1 MRAPRLLVAVFSRV
15 RWVWYCAG
23 VEAGHSN
30 MNQLPAV
37 GIAVEP
43 NSKTI
48 FMTMTFEEVKA
59 HLKQRFPFIMVDR
72 VLELEPGKRIKTL
85 KNVAGNEIQFLGH
98 FPDFAIMPGTFI
110 IEAIGQSASILFSRT
125 TGTGMNS
132 REFMVLAA
140 VNDMRFLVPVLPGH
154 TMTIEVNI
162 LKMTGEAAL
171 VEGVACVEDI
181 VVTRGKLSFA
191 RKIV

>member
-30 MNQLPAV
+30 MN
-37 GIAVEP
+37 
-43 NSKTI
+43 
-48 FMTMTFEEVKA
+48 
-59 HLKQRFPFIMVDR
+59 QRFPFIMVDR

-98 FPDFAIMPGTFI
+98 FPEFAIMPGTSI
-110 IEAIGQSASILFSRT
+110 IEAIGQSASILFSHT
-125 TGTGMNS
+125 TGKGMDA
-132 REFMVLAA
+132 REFMALAA

-154 TMTIEVNI
+154 TMIIEVNI
-162 LKMTGEAAL
+162 IKMTEEAAL
-171 VEGVACVEDI
+171 VEGVASVEDT

-191 RKIV
+191 RRIV